1 MPPTTRVAGKLASLR
16 FSPLGPNS
24 RYHVFVAD
32 FFRLQQEPEA
42 LSLLK
47 KETLDQAYEGLLRER
62 YENDST
68 ALARYLS
75 VPPSP
80 RAHVEWDSALA
91 ASRPKDLNAPPLV
104 YQIDRYSGGG
114 GKTGSQ
120 KAEVGRQTYQSFAD
134 KTRKI
139 NPGVVF
145 DKKVMDST
153 FESTVLRV
161 ARLTREKGKPNNS
174 RDTELN
180 RMLKRVSSRPG
191 AWLEGRLMLQQCLG
205 EEADKYWSK

>member
-1 MPPTTRVAGKLASLR
+1 MPPATRVAGKLASLR
-16 FSPLGPNS
+16 FPPLGPNS

-62 YENDST
+62 YKNDST
-68 ALARYLS
+68 AFARYLADPAS
-75 VPPSP
+75 S
-80 RAHVEWDSALA
+80 RAHSEWHSALA
-91 ASRPKDLNAPPLV
+91 ASRLKDLKAPPLV

-145 DKKVMDST
+145 DKKLMDST
-153 FESTVLRV
+153 FESTVSRV
-161 ARLTREKGKPNNS
+161 ARLSREKGKPNNS

-180 RMLKRVSSRPG
+180 KMLKR
-191 AWLEGRLMLQQCLG
+191 CLG
-205 EEADKYWSK
+205 EESEKYWSK